1 MSVRK
6 RAWTTSAGEERE
18 AYVVQYSIPELDKR
32 GKRKRVIKTFDRKKD
47 AEAFHA
53 QVRVDLGKGTHV
65 PASKSP
71 TVAEAGRNWIDA
83 CADLER
89 TTRDGYE
96 QHLRDHINPYL
107 GGLKLSA
114 LTVATVRDWQD
125 KLRKGAPA
133 PGRSEASV
141 RSADMVKRVTG
152 SLGSLLADAQER
164 GHVGQNV
171 VRSLKANRK
180 RGKERRAE
188 RRAKGKLKLGV
199 DIPTPLEVEALLR
212 AADARWRPFL
222 LVAIRCGLRAS
233 ELRGLRWQDVDL
245 KKGELRVHQRAD
257 AYNEIGRPKSESG
270 DRTIPI
276 PPTTLRVLKE
286 WKLKC
291 PRDSNEAQH
300 FVFPNGLGKVEFHA
314 NIITRG
320 LIPTMIAAGITAPA
334 TDKTGKP
341 TRDEGGNPVLT
352 AKYTGLH
359 ALRHFFASWCI
370 NRKVDG
376 GLELPLKIVSERLG
390 HSNIA
395 ITADRYG
402 HLFPRADDSAELA
415 AAEGK
420 FG

>member
-6 RAWTTSAGEERE
+6 RVWTTQGGETRE
-18 AYVVQYSIPELDKR
+18 AYVVQYSIAELDAR
-32 GKRKRVIKTFDRKKD
+32 GKRKRVIKTFDRKKEAD
-47 AEAFHA
+47 AFHA

-71 TVAEAGRNWIDA
+71 TVEVAGRNWIDS

-107 GGLKLSA
+107 GSLKVSA
-114 LTVATVRDWQD
+114 LTVAIVRDWQD
-125 KLRKGAPA
+125 KLRKGIPA
-133 PGRSEASV
+133 PGQTDAAA

-180 RGKERRAE
+180 RGKDRKAE
-188 RRAKGKLKLGV
+188 RRAKGKLKVGV
-199 DIPTPLEVEALLR
+199 DIPAPAEIDAILK
-212 AADARWRPFL
+212 AAKGRWKPFL

-233 ELRGLRWQDVDL
+233 ELRGLRWQDVDFR
-245 KKGELRVHQRAD
+245 KGELHVHQRAD
-257 AYNEIGRPKSESG
+257 AYNEIGPPKSEAG
-270 DRTIPI
+270 ERTVPV
-276 PPTTLRVLKE
+276 PPMTLNALRE
-286 WKLKC
+286 WKLLC
-291 PRDSNEAQH
+291 PKQKATGKPH
-300 FVFPNGLGKVEFHA
+300 YVFPNGEGNVEAHA
-314 NIITRG
+314 NIVTRG
-320 LIPTMIAAGITAPA
+320 LVPTLIEAGVTSPKL
-334 TDKTGKP
+334 DDTGKP
-341 TRDEGGNPVLT
+341 TYAEGEPVLT

-359 ALRHFFASWCI
+359 ALRHYFASWCI

-376 GLELPLKIVSERLG
+376 GLELPLKVVSERLG

-395 ITADRYG
+395 ITADLYG

>member
-6 RAWTTSAGEERE
+6 RTWTTSSGEARE
-18 AYVVQYSIPELDKR
+18 AYVVQYSIPELDTR

-47 AEAFHA
+47 ADAFHA

-71 TVAEAGRNWIDA
+71 TVVEAGRNWIDA

-96 QHLRDHINPYL
+96 QHLRDHITPYL

-114 LTVATVRDWQD
+114 LTVAVVRDWQD
-125 KLRKGAPA
+125 RLRKGVPA
-133 PGRSEASV
+133 PGQSEASP

-152 SLGSLLADAQER
+152 SLGSMLADAQVR

-171 VRSLKANRK
+171 VRSLKASRK
-180 RGKERRAE
+180 RGKERKAE
-188 RRAKGKLKLGV
+188 RRAKGKLKIGV
-199 DIPTPLEVEALLR
+199 DIPTPVEIETLLG
-212 AADARWRPFL
+212 AADGRWRPFL

-245 KKGELRVHQRAD
+245 KKSELHVHQRAD
-257 AYNEIGRPKSESG
+257 AYNEIGRPKSEAGERSV
-270 DRTIPI
+270 PI
-276 PPTTLRVLKE
+276 PPTTLKALKE

-291 PRDSNEAQH
+291 PRRADGAQH
-300 FVFPNGLGKVEFHA
+300 FVFPNGAGKVESHA

-320 LIPTMIAAGITAPA
+320 LIPTMIDAGVTAPVL
-334 TDKTGKP
+334 DNEGKP
-341 TRDEGGNPVLT
+341 VRGEDGKSTLT

-376 GLELPLKIVSERLG
+376 GLELPLKVVSERLG

-395 ITADRYG
+395 ITADLYG
-402 HLFPRADDSAELA
+402 HLFPRADDSEELA